1 MGVAGDAAFP
11 FWGDKQMNRLT
22 RALIALV
29 VVLAFAS
36 IAAAQNARVS
46 GQVLDRDG
54 KPWVGITV
62 ALKSDSGRNYTLKT
76 DKDGKFT
83 QIGLS
88 VGLYTFTLTS
98 QENGLNYSEQ
108 HQLSADADN
117 NITINF
123 KDILAKQAAANPD
136 QQKAAQDQAN
146 KFKDMQTHFLA
157 GRAALDDW
165 DTVHKQLATAS
176 ADQRGP
182 IQDKLTADSKTAV
195 TELQMAEQ
203 GVQPKDVKNH
213 AVVWSNLGQAYDRA
227 NQPQDAVD
235 AYQKAIDLQ
244 PNASFYDNQST
255 ALATLAVGES
265 DPKVAQQKLTDAGA
279 DCDKAGTLDPTPG
292 AAKACWKNI
301 GIILSNKGDLKDAI
315 PPLQKATQADPKDAQ
330 AWFLLGSA
338 HTGTIDSKQEGDKM
352 TYIIPPG
359 TSDAYQKC
367 VDADPNG
374 PYAAQCKSMIDTL
387 ATMAGGDATSV
398 GVRKKKKS

>member
-1 MGVAGDAAFP
+1 
-11 FWGDKQMNRLT
+11 MNRLT
-22 RALIALV
+22 RALIALIV
-29 VVLAFAS
+29 VFACAS
-36 IAAAQNARVS
+36 IAAAQNARVN

-62 ALKSDSGRNYTLKT
+62 ALKSENGRSFTLKT
-76 DKDGKFT
+76 DKDGKYT

-88 VGLYTFTLTS
+88 VGLYTFIFTS
-98 QENGLNYSEQ
+98 QADGLNYSEQ
-108 HQLSADADN
+108 HQLSADEEN
-117 NITINF
+117 NITTNF

-165 DTVHKQLATAS
+165 DAVHKQLATTP
-176 ADQRGP
+176 ADQRAP

-195 TELQMAEQ
+195 SELQMAEQ
-203 GVQPKDVKNH
+203 GVPSKDVKNH

-227 NQPQDAVD
+227 SQPQDAVD

-244 PNASFYDNQST
+244 PSASFYDNQST
-255 ALATLAVGES
+255 ALANVAVAES
-265 DPKVAQQKLTDAGA
+265 DPKVAQQKLADAGA

-292 AAKACWKNI
+292 SATVCWKNL
-301 GIILSNKGDLKDAI
+301 GIVLSNKGDFKDAVA
-315 PPLQKATQADPKDAQ
+315 PLQKATQLNPKDAQ

-338 HTGTIDSKQEGDKM
+338 YTGLIAPNQQGDKM
-352 TYIIPPG
+352 TYDIPPG
-359 TSDAYQKC
+359 TTDAYQK
-367 VDADPNG
+367 VIDLDPNG
-374 PYAAQCKSMIDTL
+374 PLAAQAKQNLDAL
-387 ATMAGGDATSV
+387 AAMSGGDATSV

>member
-203 GVQPKDVKNH
+203 GVQPKDV
-213 AVVWSNLGQAYDRA
+213 
-227 NQPQDAVD
+227 
-235 AYQKAIDLQ
+235 
-244 PNASFYDNQST
+244 
-255 ALATLAVGES
+255 
-265 DPKVAQQKLTDAGA
+265 
-279 DCDKAGTLDPTPG
+279 
-292 AAKACWKNI
+292 
-301 GIILSNKGDLKDAI
+301 
-315 PPLQKATQADPKDAQ
+315 
-330 AWFLLGSA
+330 
-338 HTGTIDSKQEGDKM
+338 
-352 TYIIPPG
+352 
-359 TSDAYQKC
+359 
-367 VDADPNG
+367 
-374 PYAAQCKSMIDTL
+374 
-387 ATMAGGDATSV
+387 
-398 GVRKKKKS
+398 